1 MTKITAIIPTFNEEA
16 NIQNALDAVR
26 FADEIIVIDS
36 FSTDATL
43 AIVKKNNAVLLQRK
57 FDNFSSQKNFAIS
70 KASHNWIF
78 LLDADESIGKKLEE
92 EILKTVNSNDLDY
105 AAFYIYRNF
114 FFKDKRLYFSG
125 WRRDKVIR
133 LFRKDTSEYKGK
145 VHEEIY
151 TKKKIG
157 FLSEKI
163 QHYSYRSH
171 HQYKNKLKVYSKLQ
185 AEELLEKGILV
196 TPYHLMLKPLVRF
209 LIQYFIKFGFLD
221 GKEGFIIS
229 RLHAYGVWRRYVEV
243 LQLKKRVRNVPN
255 PIARFNSDVH
265 EKEVS
270 ILIVNYKSWTHLSNC
285 LDALQNITEENFTF
299 EVVVVDNKS
308 DDGKLQE
315 FSDQYGE
322 FRFIE
327 NSGNNGFANGCNTA
341 ALASKGAYLLFL
353 NPDTVASE
361 QAIAAMLAHLKQD
374 STTGIASCNQL
385 NANGGS
391 EDMDR
396 MFLNTFTLF
405 GLSRALYRIF
415 KKKTVAEN
423 NVLFPEWVSGS
434 VVFMSR
440 AWFQRV
446 AGWNEDF
453 WMYFEDVDISKK
465 VQDAGGKVALL
476 KDTNIIHNHGGASRI
491 NMKTASITKT
501 EVLISK
507 HVYLATHFKGLKRFL
522 LLFAVVV
529 NTFFSKLLF
538 AIMGVF
544 FFFIPKLKLNIY
556 LFLELLRY
564 YIQAIKK
571 GSWLSKRGMNFPF
584 KKQL

>member
-36 FSTDATL
+36 FSTDATVS
-43 AIVKKNNAVLLQRK
+43 IVKKNNAVLLQRK

-70 KASHNWIF
+70 KASHDWIF
-78 LLDADESIGKKLEE
+78 LLDADEIIDQKLEE
-92 EILKTVNSNDLDY
+92 EITRTVNSNDLDY

-114 FFKDKRLYFSG
+114 FFKEKRLYYSG

-133 LFRKDTSEYKGK
+133 LFRKDTSEYQGK
-145 VHEEIY
+145 VHEEIF
-151 TKKKIG
+151 TKEKVG

-163 QHYSYRSH
+163 QHYSYRSYD
-171 HQYKNKLKVYSKLQ
+171 QYKSKLKVYSKLQ
-185 AEELLEKGILV
+185 AEELLEKGIIV
-196 TPYHLMLKPLVRF
+196 TPYHLILKPLVRF
-209 LIQYFIKFGFLD
+209 LIQYFIKFGFVD

-229 RLHAYGVWRRYVEV
+229 RLHAFGVWRRYVEV
-243 LQLKKRVRNVPN
+243 LKLKNGVRNVPN
-255 PIARFNSDVH
+255 PIPRFNSNVR

-270 ILIVNYKSWTHLSNC
+270 ILIVNYKSWSHLSNC
-285 LDALQNITEENFTF
+285 LNALQNITEENFTF
-299 EVVVVDNKS
+299 EVLVVDNKS
-308 DDGKLQE
+308 DDGKLRE

-322 FRFIE
+322 FTFIE
-327 NSGNNGFANGCNTA
+327 NSGNNGFSNGCNTA

-361 QAIAAMLAHLKQD
+361 QAIAAMLAQLKQD
-374 STTGIASCNQL
+374 DTIGIASCNQL
-385 NANGGS
+385 NANGSS

-415 KKKTVAEN
+415 KKKTVIEN
-423 NVLFPEWVSGS
+423 NVIFPEWVSGS

-440 AWFQRV
+440 AWFERV

-453 WMYFEDVDISKK
+453 WMYFEDVDLSKK

-476 KDTNIIHNHGGASRI
+476 KDIDIIHNHGGASRI
-491 NMKTASITKT
+491 NIKTASITKT

-507 HVYLATHFKGLKRFL
+507 HVYLSTHFKGLKRFL
-522 LLFAVVV
+522 LLFTIVL
-529 NTFFSKLLF
+529 NTFFSKLLM
-538 AIMGVF
+538 AIVGVF

-556 LFLELLRY
+556 LFIALFMY
-564 YIQAIKK
+564 YLQAMKK
-571 GSWLSKRGMNFPF
+571 GSWLSKRAMNFPF
-584 KKQL
+584 KKES

>member
-36 FSTDATL
+36 FSTDATI

-70 KASHNWIF
+70 KASYDWIF
-78 LLDADESIGKKLEE
+78 LLDADESIGEKLEE

-105 AAFYIYRNF
+105 AAFYIYRSF
-114 FFKDKRLYFSG
+114 FFKDKRLHFSG

-133 LFRKDTSEYKGK
+133 LFRKDTAEYKGK

-151 TKKKIG
+151 TKEKVG

-163 QHYSYRSH
+163 QHYSYSSY

-196 TPYHLMLKPLVRF
+196 TPYHLIVKPLVRF

-229 RLHAYGVWRRYVEV
+229 KLHSYGVWRRYVEV
-243 LQLKKRVRNVPN
+243 LQLKNRVRNVPN

-299 EVVVVDNKS
+299 EVLVVDNKS

-341 ALASKGAYLLFL
+341 ALASKGAHLLFL

-361 QAIAAMLAHLKQD
+361 QAIASMLAQLKQD
-374 STTGIASCNQL
+374 STTGIVSCNQL

-415 KKKTVAEN
+415 KKETVVEN

-440 AWFQRV
+440 AWFERV

-453 WMYFEDVDISKK
+453 WMYFEDVDMSKK
-465 VQDAGGKVALL
+465 VRDAGGKVALL
-476 KDTNIIHNHGGASRI
+476 KDINIIHNHGGASRI
-491 NMKTASITKT
+491 NMKTARITKT

-522 LLFAVVV
+522 LLFAVVG
-529 NTFFSKLLF
+529 NTFLSKFLF
-538 AIMGVF
+538 ATMGIF

-564 YIQAIKK
+564 YVQAIKK
-571 GSWLSKRGMNFPF
+571 RSWLSKRAMNFPF